1 MTARDDAI
9 LLLADAHGRESAARL
24 RSVLEAWVH
33 ETQSSTE
40 RGYCLNCASHPGWM
54 SSPDNHSPEAFVRCL
69 CSAEPG
75 PKPETPPHHVG
86 ESLER
91 AVGDFRHKRFE
102 STRDEHRTKDGAH
115 LRRLR
120 QHAGL
125 TLKQV
130 AEGAGVSVSYLSDVE
145 RGRRGPLT
153 GLKRE
158 RVCGTLLARAF
169 DLASEGA
176 S

>member
-24 RSVLEAWVH
+24 RSVLEAWVR
-33 ETQSSTE
+33 ETQSSAE
-40 RGYCLNCASHPGWM
+40 RGYCLNCAGHPGWM

-69 CSAEPG
+69 CNAEPG
-75 PKPETPPHHVG
+75 PKPETPPNHAG
-86 ESLER
+86 ASLER
-91 AVGDFRHKRFE
+91 AIEDFRYKQFE
-102 STRDEHRTKDGAH
+102 STRDERRAKDGAH

-130 AEGAGVSVSYLSDVE
+130 AEGAAISVAYLSDVE
-145 RGRRGPLT
+145 RGRRGPLM

-158 RVCGTLLARAF
+158 RVCGVLLARAF
-169 DLASEGA
+169 DLASGDA